1 MANQQN
7 TTGMCPIAE
16 SDVYK
21 ALFQAFEILSL
32 ELYEICNKLT
42 SCLPLC
48 QIRITNVKNK

>member
-32 ELYEICNKLT
+32 ELYEI
-42 SCLPLC
+42 
-48 QIRITNVKNK
+48 

>member
-1 MANQQN
+1 MTNQQN
-7 TTGMCPIAE
+7 TTGMCPTAE